1 MGVFYPFYS
10 CPYSFKDRCYMC
22 ALKNSCDIKELILS
36 VRNGDQEAFVTL
48 LHKYK
53 PLIESSVNRFS
64 SDESFSLYHEDLKQE
79 AAVVFYNSILAYD
92 LDQTEVEFGLFAKI
106 CIHNALVSQLR
117 LLKKRSAETLE
128 ITPDDLFFAQDS
140 DDPSVKVLEQ
150 ERLKSL
156 YAVIRKNLSD
166 MEYSIWQLYVS
177 GRSAAE
183 MARLLGISEKSVSNA
198 VYRIRKKLRALLR

>member
-1 MGVFYPFYS
+1 
-10 CPYSFKDRCYMC
+10 MC

>member
-1 MGVFYPFYS
+1 
-10 CPYSFKDRCYMC
+10 MC

-128 ITPDDLFFAQDS
+128 IMPDDLFFAQDS